1 MDYINVK
8 TGEKKSLLDLCT
20 AENASIPPGVD
31 FGDWEFVRDVP
42 PTVPDGSHLQLNGV
56 VKNADGHYYYDYAVV
71 VNPVPPVVVPQSV
84 TRFQAIAAL
93 YNGNYLTTV
102 ENYFADAATPMIQ
115 KLAWQ
120 NAQAFERQSPTVK
133 ALQTLLNL
141 TDAQVDQ
148 LFTDA
153 SAIVA

>member
-8 TGEKKSLLDLCT
+8 TQVKLSLLDLCT
-20 AENASIPPGVD
+20 QENASIPPGHD

-42 PTVPDGSHLQLNGV
+42 PTVPAGSHLELSGTVQQ
-56 VKNADGHYYYDYAVV
+56 ADGHFYYNYNVV
-71 VNPVPPVVVPQSV
+71 VDAVPPVVVPVSV
-84 TRFQAIAAL
+84 SRFQAIAAL

-102 ENYFADAATPMIQ
+102 ENYFADANTPIIQ

-133 ALQTLLNL
+133 ALQTLLAL
-141 TDAQVDQ
+141 TDEQVDQ
-148 LFTDA
+148 LFITA
-153 SAIVA
+153 AAIVA